1 MESDLGRANGS
12 RTAAATSRDVARELN
27 IAQSTVSRAFTP
39 GASISPGLRARIHKT
54 AERLGYR
61 PNLLARS
68 LIAGRSKL
76 IAVVLARQTNLLYP
90 ELLYEFSG
98 RLAERGYQ
106 VLLFPT
112 EDDGAIANTI
122 ERILAYRVDGV
133 LATGVIDEDQAQA
146 IVAHDLPLVMF
157 NRTFDLPISSVACDF
172 AAGARDLVRSL
183 VRAGHR
189 HLGLVAGPRHSF
201 VSSEVE
207 RGAATAVADSAG
219 TSLTCVRMPYA
230 YDSGSDAV
238 ESFELTRNFPS
249 AIICVNDTVAAGCL
263 DHLRQQ
269 RQRSVPEDVSI
280 VTFEGSGPAGW
291 RGYQLTGMRQPVQ
304 HMAAAAVDML
314 LSQITGEYHI
324 AEHRMLAAR
333 FVEGTSARIG

>member
-1 MESDLGRANGS
+1 MGSERRRSNGS
-12 RTAAATSRDVARELN
+12 RTVAATSRDVARELD

-39 GASISPGLRARIHKT
+39 GASISAALRTRIHET

-90 ELLYEFSG
+90 ELLYELSG

-106 VLLFPT
+106 ALLFPT
-112 EDDGAIANTI
+112 EDDGAIAATI

-133 LATGVIDEDQAQA
+133 LATGVIDEDHAQA

-172 AAGARDLVRSL
+172 AAGARELVCGL

-189 HLGLVAGPRHSF
+189 HIGLVAGPEHSF
-201 VSSEVE
+201 VSGEVE
-207 RGAATAVADSAG
+207 RGVATAVAAAG
-219 TSLTCVRMPYA
+219 ETTLTCVRMPYA
-230 YDSGSDAV
+230 YEAGSDAV
-238 ESFELTRNFPS
+238 EGFELSSEFPS

-269 RQRSVPEDVSI
+269 QRRSVPENVSI

-291 RGYQLTGMRQPVQ
+291 RGYQLTGMRQPIQ
-304 HMAAAAVDML
+304 QLAEAAVDML
-314 LSQITGEYHI
+314 ISQVTGEFPI
-324 AEHRMLAAR
+324 VEHRLLAAR
-333 FVEGTSARIG
+333 FVPGTSARMG

>member
-1 MESDLGRANGS
+1 MNAS
-12 RTAAATSRDVARELN
+12 RSAAATSRDVARELD

-39 GASISPGLRARIHKT
+39 GASISPSLRTRIHET

-90 ELLYEFSG
+90 ELLYELSG

-106 VLLFPT
+106 VLLFST

-146 IVAHDLPLVMF
+146 IVAHELPLVMF

-172 AAGARDLVRSL
+172 AAGARDLVRGL
-183 VRAGHR
+183 ARAGHR
-189 HLGLVAGPRHSF
+189 HIGLVAGPRHSF

-207 RGAATAVADSAG
+207 RGVATAVAAAAE
-219 TSLTCVRMPYA
+219 TTLTCVRMPYA
-230 YDSGSDAV
+230 YDAGSDAV
-238 ESFELTRNFPS
+238 ESFGLSSDFPS

-269 RQRSVPEDVSI
+269 GERSIPDDVSI

-291 RGYQLTGMRQPVQ
+291 RGYQLTGMRQPIRQ
-304 HMAAAAVDML
+304 MAVAAVDIL
-314 LSQITGEYHI
+314 LDQITNEYHV
-324 AEHRMLAAR
+324 AEHRLLAAR
-333 FVEGTSARIG
+333 FVEGTSAKLG